1 MFFSLVPQIFKICAP
16 ANSRKLV
23 NYFELV
29 NMMKNQCLCQFE
41 I

>member
-1 MFFSLVPQIFKICAP
+1 MFFSLEPQIFKICAP
-16 ANSRKLV
+16 DLLKLV

-29 NMMKNQCLCQFE
+29 NLMQNQCLSQSE

>member
-1 MFFSLVPQIFKICAP
+1 MFFSLERQMFKICAP
-16 ANSRKLV
+16 NSRKLV

-29 NMMKNQCLCQFE
+29 SMIENPVFVS

>member
-16 ANSRKLV
+16 NSRKLV

-29 NMMKNQCLCQFE
+29 NKMENQCLCQFE